1 MGAVCSKWLVDQGCE
16 KWPSDGHAPV
26 GAQQVGTTIAPATPS
41 KVSKRKKCVPPKPGW
56 LGGGFWFHSERS
68 LVGTNFAHFNVRE
81 SEKLQE
87 TVGALVLERHTMSP
101 CL

>member
-41 KVSKRKKCVPPKPGW
+41 KVSIRKKPPPNHPGF
-56 LGGGFWFHSERS
+56 GGTH
-68 LVGTNFAHFNVRE
+68 
-81 SEKLQE
+81 
-87 TVGALVLERHTMSP
+87 
-101 CL
+101 